1 MAKHSSKDLFK
12 ALSDILEGKYVTADP
27 IATFPYTVDASI
39 FGGTEAAVV
48 VRPGSTEDV
57 SQILQLAYKAH
68 LPVVVRGGGA
78 SIYGQPKGTPG
89 QNLLIDMTRMNQVIG
104 INVESMT
111 VTAQCGIIMGKL
123 QHACRKEGFYI
134 FSPFA
139 PLHIVT
145 LGGWMSGAAGS
156 AGLWPDIVSI
166 TVVLA
171 DGTVV
176 KTGGGPGTNIHQPIY
191 YNRNLGGPDFA
202 GLFIG
207 DGGSFGIKTEATVRI
222 TKFPQVLRATI
233 YEFDSLE
240 KTLAMVKRHVERVN
254 PHPFDPIMVF
264 GPGAMKHFMPD
275 FGEITNFTAQGIMQ
289 GHTEQEMDAKRDV
302 FNALAEEL
310 GGTRTPM
317 LDAMAE
323 AMAASGSSE
332 SEMTMDWLALFNGLG
347 LTAWLPFTLPRQGF
361 TRVYYQLLDWRT
373 QRLEAAAK
381 RGFTSCG
388 TWEFFTPTDA
398 SSLIGEM
405 DAFFQDAENP
415 EVVAF
420 ARETMQ
426 DFQMYARKLGSID
439 VYNQGFM
446 ADLNATYW
454 SYGYRILFQTI
465 KASLDPNNI
474 LNPGL
479 WTPLKKTDS

>member
-1 MAKHSSKDLFK
+1 MAQNYSQELLK
-12 ALSDILEGKYVTADP
+12 ALAAIVEEKYVTADP
-27 IATFPYTVDASI
+27 IATFPYSYDASI
-39 FGGTEAAVV
+39 FGGTEAAIV
-48 VRPGSTEDV
+48 VRPGSTEEV
-57 SQILQLAYKAH
+57 SQLLKLANK
-68 LPVVVRGGGA
+68 LKFPVVVRGGGA
-78 SIYGQPKGTPG
+78 SIYGQPRGVPKK
-89 QNLLIDMTRMNQVIG
+89 NVLLDMTRMNQVIRV
-104 INVESMT
+104 NHESLT

-123 QHACRKEGFYI
+123 QTACKKDGFYI
-134 FSPFA
+134 FAPFA
-139 PLHIVT
+139 PLHIVS
-145 LGGWMSGAAGS
+145 LGGWMSGVAGG

-222 TKFPQVLRATI
+222 TKYPPVLRATI
-233 YEFDSLE
+233 FEFDTLE
-240 KTLAMVKRHVERVN
+240 KTLELVKCHVERVN

-275 FGEITNFTAQGIMQ
+275 FGEITNFTAQGMMQ
-289 GHTEQEMDAKRDV
+289 GHTEAEIDVKRDI
-302 FNALAEEL
+302 FNARAEEL

-317 LDAMAE
+317 LDAMAD
-323 AMAASGSSE
+323 AMAASGGAE
-332 SEMTMDWLALFNGLG
+332 SEMTMDWLALFNALG
-347 LTAWLPFTLPRQGF
+347 LTAWLPFTLPREGF
-361 TRVYYQLLDWRT
+361 TKVYYQLLDWRT
-373 QRLEAAAK
+373 KRLEEAAK
-381 RGFTSCG
+381 KGFVCCG
-388 TWEFFTPTDA
+388 TWEFFTPCDP

-405 DAFFQDAENP
+405 DAFFEDTENP

-420 ARETMQ
+420 ARNMMR
-426 DFQMYARKLGSID
+426 DFQLYARQLGSID

-446 ADLNATYW
+446 ADLNATCW
-454 SYGYRILFQTI
+454 SPGYRSLFQTV

-479 WTPLKKTDS
+479 WTPLKQNE